1 MKERKENMVMSSIEF
16 LKMAKS
22 LRLYPD
28 HIPFNIVSKVIA
40 LNESNRF
47 TIEQFG
53 EALNQMIE
61 MRNAEME
68 TEPGADGV

>member
-1 MKERKENMVMSSIEF
+1 MAMTGIEF

-47 TIEQFG
+47 SIEQFG

-61 MRNAEME
+61 MRNSELE
-68 TEPGADGV
+68 